1 MVKTRHKTPTTKVN
15 REHEAKRAVL
25 NKCCSEIAAAVKVN
39 GGRKP
44 YGMIA
49 EMVKDLKHSC
59 PWISRH
65 SINFAWSKYG
75 KNEAPTQTNTP
86 SASASAPDCIKPV
99 GRPSG
104 STNEAKYDLK
114 LRREVC
120 LDAVAVEFHE
130 QRNIAKRDGK
140 YVKKGYQENIIREQ
154 KAKYY
159 LSDDIKVQ
167 KEAIRSRYYSGNLCK
182 SAKGPY
188 SPMKLVEPKL
198 VDLIIQMSR
207 IRRCLTVSQ
216 CLLLANDLIEGTD
229 VEKAVVEYKKK
240 IKASNS
246 EKANL
251 GTKYWKGFKKR
262 WGHVLTFKRGQ
273 KFALDRSAAL
283 TFCNINK
290 MYDEVYGAL
299 VECNVASKYEIP
311 IYTTNNGSIATEW
324 EEKFGLPCTHKIDH
338 PEMCLVVDEVG
349 SDLSQKGD
357 GHIGGAKYACE
368 KGTHAQNKV
377 QHTDKHFTLLGFTA
391 LTGEPV
397 LCLVILAGVQ
407 EVLSVESG
415 IDPFVTQTYGD
426 ASDDDYFDR
435 NYGTGKLFPG
445 GPTCKF
451 QGKEIPCMVR
461 WTPKGSITSAIL
473 AEALA
478 HIDSYG
484 VFDRSNGKSPFLL
497 LDGHQSRFE
506 LPFLEYITDNKH
518 EWQVCIGVPYGT
530 SLWQVADSKEQNGS
544 YKIALSKAKK
554 EFLERKLRMF
564 IDPPAL
570 TPTDVIPLVN
580 EAWSASFSRI
590 DKNKKAIAERGW
602 GPCNRNLLLYKEIAN
617 TMTRD
622 DADLLKSM
630 KDTFL
635 SPSDTFAPTPIDSLA
650 INKSS
655 SGDTTIISDLTE
667 NGPKMMTDKIMSL
680 NYSSGNSAMVLETLV
695 AAQDLHEAR
704 ERNKKNKERGGHVAI
719 THQRAKA
726 VTAMFHF
733 NEFGCKIGKTALQKK
748 RELFHI
754 QQQKVLAARKKEEQ
768 VYVEKKR
775 KYDEVMNLN
784 IDDNKLTGV
793 QLLVLLNMKK
803 RKTDQPISSLK
814 KQDMLLLWKE
824 WKARPLE
831 APEYANELVESVNAA
846 TQATTISAHETT
858 ASNEEEDVI
867 ISI

>member
-1 MVKTRHKTPTTKVN
+1 MVNTRHKTPTKVN
-15 REHEAKRAVL
+15 REHEAKQAVL
-25 NKCCSEIAAAVKVN
+25 DKCCSEIAEAVKEN

-44 YGMIA
+44 YGMVA
-49 EMVKDLKHSC
+49 EMVKDLKPSC

-65 SINFAWSKYG
+65 TINFAWSKYG
-75 KNEAPTQTNTP
+75 KTEAPTQTETP
-86 SASASAPDCIKPV
+86 SASAATPDAVKPV

-104 STNEAKYDLK
+104 STNDAKYDLK
-114 LRREVC
+114 MRREMC
-120 LDAVAVEFHE
+120 LDAAAVEFHE
-130 QRNIAKRDGK
+130 MRNRAKRDGK
-140 YVKKGYQENIIREQ
+140 YVKKGCLENIIKQQ
-154 KAKYY
+154 KAKFK
-159 LSDDIKVQ
+159 LSDNIKVH
-167 KEAIRSRYYSGNLCK
+167 KEAIRSRYYSGNLNK

-188 SPMKLVEPKL
+188 SPMRLVEPKL
-198 VDLIIQMSR
+198 VELIIQMSR

-240 IKASNS
+240 IKASDN

-251 GTKYWKGFKKR
+251 GPRYWIGFKKR

-283 TFCNINK
+283 TFCNLNK
-290 MYDEVYGAL
+290 MYDEVYDAM
-299 VECNVASKYEIP
+299 VECHVASKYDTP

-324 EEKFGLPCTHKIDH
+324 NTKFGLPCTHKIDH

-397 LCLVILAGVQ
+397 LCLVIFAGVQ
-407 EVLSVESG
+407 EALSLESG
-415 IDPFVTQTYGD
+415 INPFVTQTYGD

-435 NYGTGKLFPG
+435 NYGPGKLFPG

-484 VFDRSNGKSPFLL
+484 VFDRSNGKNPFLL

-544 YKIALSKAKK
+544 YKIAMSKAKK
-554 EFLERKLRMF
+554 EFLEQKIRMF
-564 IDPPAL
+564 IDPPSL

-590 DKNKKAIAERGW
+590 EKNKKAIAKRGW
-602 GPCNRNLLLYKEIAN
+602 GPCNRNLLLYKEVEN

-622 DADLLKSM
+622 DHALLESM
-630 KDTFL
+630 KHTFL
-635 SPSDTFAPTPIDSLA
+635 SPSDKFAPTTTETNKAPINSLS
-650 INKSS
+650 IQKCS
-655 SGDTTIISDLTE
+655 SGDTTIISDLTN
-667 NGPKMMTDKIMSL
+667 NGPKMSEKIMSL

-695 AAQDLHEAR
+695 AAQDLQEAR
-704 ERNKKNKERGGHVAI
+704 ERNKK
-719 THQRAKA
+719 T
-726 VTAMFHF
+726 
-733 NEFGCKIGKTALQKK
+733 
-748 RELFHI
+748 
-754 QQQKVLAARKKEEQ
+754 KKE
-768 VYVEKKR
+768 V
-775 KYDEVMNLN
+775 
-784 IDDNKLTGV
+784 
-793 QLLVLLNMKK
+793 
-803 RKTDQPISSLK
+803 
-814 KQDMLLLWKE
+814 DM
-824 WKARPLE
+824 
-831 APEYANELVESVNAA
+831 
-846 TQATTISAHETT
+846 
-858 ASNEEEDVI
+858 
-867 ISI
+867 